1 MTNEKDVEEDRLR
14 ILGTILELLG
24 VPILVIVAVLWNLP
38 NKDLGTISVLFI
50 IGVLLF
56 FIGLMLS
63 HLPSQKLKRGIRP
76 QIKKSVLAVS
86 IIACMLLC
94 R

>member
-63 HLPSQKLKRGIRP
+63 HLPSQN
-76 QIKKSVLAVS
+76 
-86 IIACMLLC
+86 
-94 R
+94 